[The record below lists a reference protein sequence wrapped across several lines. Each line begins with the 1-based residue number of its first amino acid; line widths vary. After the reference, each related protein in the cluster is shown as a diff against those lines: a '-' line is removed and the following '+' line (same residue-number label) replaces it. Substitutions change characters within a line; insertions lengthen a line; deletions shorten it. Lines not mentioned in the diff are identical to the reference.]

1 MLYTYTHFAC
11 YVLMRR
17 FVYEFTYLWL
27 TAAPPLLLLL
37 VPLLLLL
44 LVPLML
50 LLVPLLLVPL
60 PHLLKAVEESLLPL
74 CPPVAVLSRTATRA
88 AFPSTTPVALWLT
101 AASIPRLLIVANS
114 RYCCWSHCCWSCDC
128 SGIGTS
134 SGACDCYGIGTSTTA
149 EDCGGFGFGAS
160 QSGQTSLNQFV
171 YSHPHS
177 MPVMSKFSP
186 SES

>member
-1 MLYTYTHFAC
+1 MQ
-11 YVLMRR
+11 R

-88 AFPSTTPVALWLT
+88 AFPSATPVALWLT
-101 AASIPRLLIVANS
+101 AASIPRAMAMTACILCNNDYDDNDFDNGHNDYDERLRCTFFCKRKTLRHS
-114 RYCCWSHCCWSCDC
+114 RICTYVLMLYVIDC
-128 SGIGTS
+128 Q
-134 SGACDCYGIGTSTTA
+134 YG
-149 EDCGGFGFGAS
+149 
-160 QSGQTSLNQFV
+160 
-171 YSHPHS
+171 
-177 MPVMSKFSP
+177 
-186 SES
+186 